1 MAGATVISGSPSE
14 ETATIH
20 ILAACNPRAL
30 PSCPHAVGGSVPG
43 SPTGPAGGD
52 MGLVQAEDTHWVFA
66 GLPFLFFFGCCTCG
80 TWTFPGQGPNL
91 HLTCT
96 MAMTMPDP

>member
-30 PSCPHAVGGSVPG
+30 PSYPHAVGGSVPG

-66 GLPFLFFFGCCTCG
+66 GLPFLFFFLAAAPVAHGHS
-80 TWTFPGQGPNL
+80 QARD
-91 HLTCT
+91 LTCT
-96 MAMTMPDP
+96 